1 MRTNYCGLVNK
12 KYLGSKVNV
21 VGWVHRRRDHGGV
34 IFIDIRDRE
43 GILQVVVDPDS
54 AEAFDVAEQVRN
66 EFVIQVTGLVRD
78 RPDGTVNDS
87 LISGQVEVLVEK
99 IIILNSADP
108 PPFLMDDEKITES
121 VRLEYR
127 HLDLRRPEMQKNIRI
142 RHKVGMLV
150 RNFLNNEGFLDIE
163 TPMLT
168 KSTPEGA
175 RDYLVPSRI
184 HEGQFFAL
192 PQSPQLFKQLLMIAG
207 YDRYYQIV
215 KCFRDE
221 DLRADRQPEFTQID
235 IETSFLH
242 SDEIMK
248 MMEEM
253 VRYVFD
259 KSADIKLPDPFP
271 RISFHDAM
279 DKYGSDKPDMRIEL
293 VLTELTQAV
302 KDVEFKVFRDAVNR
316 KDGRVAALRVPN
328 GSQLTRREIDD
339 YTEFVKT
346 LGAKGLAYIKI
357 NDIDNIA
364 EGLNSPILKFIS
376 DDIIRKILHLTE
388 ARSGD
393 IIFFGA
399 DKRKIVNDSLGAL
412 RLKVGTEK
420 KLLSKQWMP
429 IWIVDFPMFEF
440 NEDEKKWNSLH
451 HPFTSPAEGD
461 EAFLKDD
468 PGKALSKAYD
478 MVINGWEIGGGS
490 IRINDIKIQKKVFEA
505 LDISETLAQEKFG
518 FLIKALNSGAPPHGG
533 IAFGLD
539 RIVALICQVDSIRD
553 VIAFPKTQRAQD
565 LLVDAP
571 NLVEEKQL
579 RELNLKLRK
588 KNKVDE

>member
-12 KYLGSKVNV
+12 KYLGTKVNV

-34 IFIDIRDRE
+34 IFIDMRDRE

-66 EFVIQVTGLVRD
+66 EFIIHVTGLVRD

-87 LISGQVEVLVEK
+87 LTSGQVEVLVEK

-121 VRLEYR
+121 VRLEHR
-127 HLDLRRPEMQKNIRI
+127 HLDLRRPEMQKNMRI
-142 RHKVGMLV
+142 RHKVAMLV
-150 RNFLNNEGFLDIE
+150 RNFLNDEGFLDIE

-192 PQSPQLFKQLLMIAG
+192 PQSPQLFKQLLMISG
-207 YDRYYQIV
+207 FDRYYQIV

-221 DLRADRQPEFTQID
+221 DLRSDRQPEFTQID

-253 VRYVFD
+253 IRHIFD
-259 KSADIKLPDPFP
+259 KSADIKLPSPFP

-293 VLTELTQAV
+293 VLTELTEAV
-302 KDVEFKVFRDAVNR
+302 KDVEFKVFRDAVNS

-346 LGAKGLAYIKI
+346 FGAKGLAYIKI
-357 NDIDNIA
+357 NDIDDIS

-393 IIFFGA
+393 VIFFGA
-399 DKRKIVNDSLGAL
+399 DKRKIVNASLGAL

-420 KLLSKQWMP
+420 NLLSKQWMP
-429 IWIVDFPMFEF
+429 IWIVDFPMFEY
-440 NEDEKKWNSLH
+440 NEDEKKWDSLH

-490 IRINDIKIQKKVFEA
+490 IRINDIEIQKKVFEA
-505 LDISETLAQEKFG
+505 LDISESLAREKFG

-553 VIAFPKTQRAQD
+553 VIAFPKTQKAQD

-571 NLVEEKQL
+571 NFVDEKQL

-588 KNKVDE
+588 KS